1 MRGYYTKTQGLTR
14 PQTVCTL
21 IPMALKYQPG
31 RIQQLR
37 EALGLTRAEFA
48 RQVRVSRQMIA
59 NYEDEGYVPGTEILT
74 RICDVTGAKLA
85 SFFADESDGP
95 SVRSSVTRP

>member
-1 MRGYYTKTQGLTR
+1 
-14 PQTVCTL
+14 
-21 IPMALKYQPG
+21 MALKYQPG

-48 RQVRVSRQMIA
+48 RRVRVSRQMIA

-85 SFFADESDGP
+85 SFFAEDSDGP
-95 SVRSSVTRP
+95 SVGPGPRPAA